1 METIH
6 KRFLLFLV
14 GCMGTRFFFVW
25 LAKVV
30 DETWLRRMGY
40 LALLPAIGF
49 FTIWLTGIRKTGP
62 EVFGERI
69 WWNHLRPVHGA
80 LYGLFAWFAIQGR
93 SDAWMILLVDT
104 LVGLTSFLAHHRK
117 RIIDFR

>member
-1 METIH
+1 
-6 KRFLLFLV
+6 
-14 GCMGTRFFFVW
+14 MGTRFFFVW
-25 LAKVV
+25 LAKIA
-30 DETWLRRMGY
+30 DSTRLMYLGY
-40 LALLPAIGF
+40 GALVISIGF
-49 FTIWLTGIRKTGP
+49 FTIWFTGIRKTGA

-93 SDAWMILLVDT
+93 SDAWLILLVDT
-104 LVGLTSFLAHHRK
+104 LIGLASFLAHHRK